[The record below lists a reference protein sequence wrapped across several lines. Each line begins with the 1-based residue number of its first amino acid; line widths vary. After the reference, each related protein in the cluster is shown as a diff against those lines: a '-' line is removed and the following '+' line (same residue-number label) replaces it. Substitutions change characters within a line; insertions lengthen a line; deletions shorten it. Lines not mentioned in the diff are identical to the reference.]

1 MEIKSADS
9 RMFQSLFVNKINETD
24 IVYLIQI
31 VNDRFN
37 IVIVTWSSFPSTSA
51 NNINHAKLS
60 TRYHQHKTSDYYLRN
75 SVQIWRMTAFVP
87 PASLVLSSTSI
98 GLVVFGVELGA
109 IMNQKEIPKKN
120 EATKHKYNLSLP
132 ATISNV
138 EANLNWYFSV
148 ICYEILSVMN

>member
-98 GLVVFGVELGA
+98 GLVVFGVELA
-109 IMNQKEIPKKN
+109 PLWTKRISPKN

-132 ATISNV
+132 AMISN